1 MTELSPTARF
11 SDITAL
17 HNAFGAEVCPAPAE
31 EAAAASVGSS
41 SSQFFEESGESSL
54 ALKKRVELAHC
65 LVPGTK
71 ETMHP

>member
-17 HNAFGAEVCPAPAE
+17 HNAFGAEVCPAP
-31 EAAAASVGSS
+31 AASVGSS